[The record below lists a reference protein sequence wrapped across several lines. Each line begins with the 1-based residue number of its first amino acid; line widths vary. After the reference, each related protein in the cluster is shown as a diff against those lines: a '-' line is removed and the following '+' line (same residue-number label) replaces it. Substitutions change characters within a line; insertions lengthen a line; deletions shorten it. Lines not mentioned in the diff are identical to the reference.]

1 MLGGHVQNVTA
12 LTSVIIIVTV
22 RLVIH
27 LGIVHFKGEIGI
39 RRGPEWSHNRHVS
52 EP

>member
-27 LGIVHFKGEIGI
+27 LGIVHFKGEIRI